1 MLVTRLSVMTAVSLG
16 VVANGW
22 AKEHTADA
30 RIPPSLRSWIPWV
43 SDSDEGKSARC
54 PSLVGETEPACEWP
68 ARLALDLNKRGGT
81 FRQEWTLFRA
91 GLIDLPGDK
100 EHWPR
105 GIKLD
110 GKTAPVVDFQ
120 GGPKV
125 QAPVG
130 QHVVTGSFL
139 WDSLPESLAVPA
151 ETGLVALSLK
161 GAPVRFPMRQNDGRL
176 FLGQKTPE
184 DASEK
189 VEEDRVDVSVYR
201 KLTDAVPLSL
211 TTRLVLAVS
220 GKSREILFARA
231 LPDGFA
237 PTAVDSRLPARF
249 EADGRISLQ
258 ARPGQW
264 TIDIEAHRVSLEK
277 SVTRPVPEG
286 LWKEGDEVWVFE
298 AVPDLR
304 TVSVTGVPA
313 IDPAQT
319 LLPEPWKAF
328 PAYAMAPGARLD
340 LVEEKRGN
348 SEPTPERLNLDRA
361 LWLDSDG
368 RTWSVHDRV
377 VGEFTQ
383 AWRLDVDRETR
394 LGRLAVDGKDQ
405 FLTLLGQ
412 PGHMGVEIRGG
423 KTSIDADS
431 RIDNHAGAL
440 PATSFVHDFDKVSAT
455 LHLPLGWDLLH
466 ARGADQIAGSWVER
480 WSLGLLVLL
489 GILVLALARL
499 YGVAIALLGLLAFG
513 ITLLDPDAPA
523 AVWLLVIGAEAAAR
537 ALAPGHPQRAARV
550 LRVTAWAILVLY
562 MIPFVQ
568 AQATFALHPAMDRA
582 QSPRFSNFLSDVL
595 GGASYKRNVAAER
608 DMIPM
613 SSAPPAEPAIGNLVG
628 TGMDAVD
635 GLGLNEAAHLGEQGK
650 LGKKTGEHGR
660 RQEGLYGLKGPK
672 DSPAASAYRSVSAF
686 RPLSPT
692 LNAAEYDPSMV
703 VQTGEGLPGRTP
715 TWRSATFSFAGP
727 VKSDRHVRLYLV
739 PPWLSRVLAGAAV
752 LLPLV
757 LAWSILRRPLR
768 LRGAPLA
775 NKPMFAGLLALML
788 LLPLSARA
796 EDFPSED
803 MLDAL
808 KKRVLSE
815 PECAPECA
823 AMNDMVVHVAP
834 NWLTITIGVSAAK
847 PSAVILPGDQASW
860 SPTEVR
866 IGDKPAT
873 ELARLRR
880 KTPDRAGHRSVLR
893 RACRSAARPGEH
905 PDSAVH
911 APPPRKLHSHWIR
924 SKRHSRGRRSGR
936 KSAAHPDCHSQ
947 GRESRQGRG
956 DRVSAHV
963 AALLAGGANA
973 SARAEMGSAHTGRA
987 GNTSGYAGG
996 RRNPTLVR
1004 RVGYHC
1010 HHPNRK
1016 DPRHGQSQLRPH
1028 RQ

>member
-394 LGRLAVDGKDQ
+394 LGRLVPDGLQ
-405 FLTLLGQ
+405 
-412 PGHMGVEIRGG
+412 
-423 KTSIDADS
+423 S
-431 RIDNHAGAL
+431 RIDKRWAKRAKTRVVAHLGMDAIGEHDHAG
-440 PATSFVHDFDKVSAT
+440 F
-455 LHLPLGWDLLH
+455 
-466 ARGADQIAGSWVER
+466 
-480 WSLGLLVLL
+480 LL
-489 GILVLALARL
+489 GI
-499 YGVAIALLGLLAFG
+499 
-513 ITLLDPDAPA
+513 D
-523 AVWLLVIGAEAAAR
+523 
-537 ALAPGHPQRAARV
+537 PQR
-550 LRVTAWAILVLY
+550 TA
-562 MIPFVQ
+562 
-568 AQATFALHPAMDRA
+568 
-582 QSPRFSNFLSDVL
+582 
-595 GGASYKRNVAAER
+595 
-608 DMIPM
+608 
-613 SSAPPAEPAIGNLVG
+613 
-628 TGMDAVD
+628 
-635 GLGLNEAAHLGEQGK
+635 
-650 LGKKTGEHGR
+650 
-660 RQEGLYGLKGPK
+660 
-672 DSPAASAYRSVSAF
+672 
-686 RPLSPT
+686 
-692 LNAAEYDPSMV
+692 
-703 VQTGEGLPGRTP
+703 GEGK
-715 TWRSATFSFAGP
+715 
-727 VKSDRHVRLYLV
+727 V
-739 PPWLSRVLAGAAV
+739 
-752 LLPLV
+752 
-757 LAWSILRRPLR
+757 
-768 LRGAPLA
+768 
-775 NKPMFAGLLALML
+775 
-788 LLPLSARA
+788 
-796 EDFPSED
+796 
-803 MLDAL
+803 
-808 KKRVLSE
+808 
-815 PECAPECA
+815 
-823 AMNDMVVHVAP
+823 
-834 NWLTITIGVSAAK
+834 
-847 PSAVILPGDQASW
+847 
-860 SPTEVR
+860 
-866 IGDKPAT
+866 
-873 ELARLRR
+873 
-880 KTPDRAGHRSVLR
+880 PDRAPGNQV
-893 RACRSAARPGEH
+893 AR
-905 PDSAVH
+905 
-911 APPPRKLHSHWIR
+911 
-924 SKRHSRGRRSGR
+924 KR
-936 KSAAHPDCHSQ
+936 
-947 GRESRQGRG
+947 
-956 DRVSAHV
+956 
-963 AALLAGGANA
+963 
-973 SARAEMGSAHTGRA
+973 
-987 GNTSGYAGG
+987 
-996 RRNPTLVR
+996 
-1004 RVGYHC
+1004 
-1010 HHPNRK
+1010 
-1016 DPRHGQSQLRPH
+1016 PRHGRTVPAQAPRRSRNPGRLPELVQHLGTDER
-1028 RQ
+1028 RATARTTAVIGRTEDEGEL